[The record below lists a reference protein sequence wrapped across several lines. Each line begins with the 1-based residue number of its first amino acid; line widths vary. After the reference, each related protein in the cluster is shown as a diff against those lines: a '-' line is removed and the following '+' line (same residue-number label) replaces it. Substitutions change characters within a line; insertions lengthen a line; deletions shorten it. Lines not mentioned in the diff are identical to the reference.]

1 MRLLAVTLA
10 TAAWGQNFSDIKVE
24 KFSAGHVF
32 TEGPAWSREG
42 YLVWSDVPANKI
54 WKWTPGQKP
63 AVFREESG
71 GANGNAFDARGNLYT
86 CETRGRRVIRT
97 DMKTNRVDVLC
108 DNWDGKKLNAPNDIV
123 VRKDGHVYF
132 TDPAFG
138 KQADGR
144 ELDFY
149 GVYHIPPKGP
159 AELVARHKGRPN
171 GVALSPNGKTLYVSN
186 SDERAV
192 YAYDLDGKG
201 AASGERVFLSKIDGP
216 PDGIRCDEKG
226 NIYVAARGVAIYSPE
241 GNLIH
246 TIEVAETPRNIA
258 FGDPDLQTLYI
269 TALTSI
275 YRVRLDVKGAAQY

>member
-1 MRLLAVTLA
+1 MRLLVVLFAG
-10 TAAWGQNFSDIKVE
+10 AAMAQDFSEIKVE

-42 YLVWSDVPANKI
+42 YLVWSDVPSNKI
-54 WKWTPGQKP
+54 WKWSPGQKP
-63 AVFREESG
+63 AVLREASD
-71 GANGNAFDARGNLYT
+71 GANGNAFDSKGNLYT

-97 DMKTNRVDVLC
+97 DMKTNKVEVLA
-108 DNWDGKKLNAPNDIV
+108 DKWEGKKLNAPNDIA

-138 KQADGR
+138 KQTEGR

-149 GVYHIPPKGP
+149 GIYHIPPKAP
-159 AELVARHKGRPN
+159 MELVAKPKGRPN
-171 GVALSPNGKTLYVSN
+171 GIAISPNGKVLFVSN

-201 AASGERVFLSKIDGP
+201 AASNERVLISKIDGP
-216 PDGIRCDEKG
+216 PDGIRVDEKG
-226 NIYVAARGVAIYSPE
+226 NLYVTAKGVSIYSPE
-241 GNLIH
+241 GKHLH
-246 TIEVAETPRNIA
+246 TIEVAETPRNVA

-275 YRVRLDVKGAAQY
+275 YRVRLDVKGSVQY